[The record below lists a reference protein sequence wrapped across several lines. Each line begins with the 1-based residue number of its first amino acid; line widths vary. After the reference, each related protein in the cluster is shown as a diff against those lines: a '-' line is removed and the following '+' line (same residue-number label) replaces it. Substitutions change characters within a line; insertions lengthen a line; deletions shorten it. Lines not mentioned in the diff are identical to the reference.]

1 MNRMVDPFRPPASW
15 LRSGET
21 SPPVDLYETAEAVIV
36 RLAIPGGDTGAL
48 TLTIGEESVRV
59 RGETPQ
65 PAVASDERTVAHWQQ
80 IPYGRFERSVPLP
93 CPVESK
99 GARARFLHGIL
110 DITLPKRS
118 AQTRTIPITV
128 TRA

>member
-1 MNRMVDPFRPPASW
+1 MNRMIDPFRLPMSRAST
-15 LRSGET
+15 GET
-21 SPPVDLYETAEAVIV
+21 SPAVDLYETAEALVI
-36 RLAIPGGDTGAL
+36 RLAIPGGDSGAL
-48 TLTIGEESVRV
+48 TRTIGEDSVRV
-59 RGETPQ
+59 RGERPQ